1 VKEFSNDNNVAFGDV
16 NLAEH
21 QIRGNHNPGAGGW
34 PTIKYFNQETGYEGA
49 AYEKKT
55 SKSMCDEL
63 GDIEYMRAYI
73 KDKSPACSIDD
84 TSTGCSDKEIEF
96 IQKWKSK
103 DTSAVTKELGR
114 LENMRS
120 AKLTADLLKWQL
132 QRLRILKQ
140 FQKKLDISQTEEKE
154 KEL

>member
-1 VKEFSNDNNVAFGDV
+1 VKEFYNDNNVAFGDV
-16 NLAEH
+16 NLATD

-34 PTIKYFNQETGYEGA
+34 PTIKYFNQETGYQGA

-63 GDIEYMRAYI
+63 GDSEYMRAYI
-73 KDKSPACSIDD
+73 KDKSPSCSVDD
-84 TSTGCSDKEIEF
+84 TSSGCSDKEVDF
-96 IQKWKSK
+96 ISKWKSK
-103 DTSAVTKELGR
+103 DSSAVAKELGR

-140 FQKKLDISQTEEKE
+140 LQKKLETLQQMEGK